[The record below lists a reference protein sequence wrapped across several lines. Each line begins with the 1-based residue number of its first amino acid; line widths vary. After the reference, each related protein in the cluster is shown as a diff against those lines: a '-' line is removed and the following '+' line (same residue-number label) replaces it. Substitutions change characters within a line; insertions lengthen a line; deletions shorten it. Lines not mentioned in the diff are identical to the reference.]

1 VKYLDEM
8 VIEVVLKRP
17 LLSAITDGL

>member
-1 VKYLDEM
+1 M